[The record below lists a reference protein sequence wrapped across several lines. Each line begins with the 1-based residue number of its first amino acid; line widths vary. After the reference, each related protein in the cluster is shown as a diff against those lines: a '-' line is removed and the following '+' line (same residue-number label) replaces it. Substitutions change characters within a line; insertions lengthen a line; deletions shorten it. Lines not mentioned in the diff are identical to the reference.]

1 MKLVMSIV
9 YVAVLGVLA
18 HYIGDPCPAA
28 VSARAAFFTVREIGK
43 TAARFMNVWV

>member
-9 YVAVLGVLA
+9 YVAVL
-18 HYIGDPCPAA
+18 A